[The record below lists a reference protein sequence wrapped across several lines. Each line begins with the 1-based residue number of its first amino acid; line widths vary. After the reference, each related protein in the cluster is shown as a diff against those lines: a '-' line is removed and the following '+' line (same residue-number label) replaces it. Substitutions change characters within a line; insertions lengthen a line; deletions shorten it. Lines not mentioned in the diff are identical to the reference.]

1 MLDAAAIVH
10 RCMYERQSVLEFL
23 AERSGSIGRGQPGAM
38 PPEQRD
44 SDLGLEGPHSLA
56 YGGWCDAQFSSG
68 MREVAVPDTGGE
80 DTQGFQGRQVFS
92 HASI

>member
-23 AERSGSIGRGQPGAM
+23 PERSGSIGRRQPGAM

-44 SDLGLEGPHSLA
+44 SDLGL
-56 YGGWCDAQFSSG
+56 
-68 MREVAVPDTGGE
+68 
-80 DTQGFQGRQVFS
+80 
-92 HASI
+92 